1 MPRFNWKMSAGVFG
15 LATALLATMAS
26 QCGSPAT
33 PTPGPTSVPTAV
45 VTAMPVPTD
54 VTANVSML
62 QQTMGSVATTVQG
75 FQGSAQSLTTAQQT
89 TLAPQTSIFLYQL
102 ANLCSDLQPALSAST
117 GTGQEQVASLVS
129 QMNTTVQE
137 MATTV
142 ALPTATPTI
151 GTPGATETAVPTE
164 VPMETGTPGPTST
177 PSPTSTPTASEE
189 LTTIASK
196 IQTVA
201 DQVRPNT
208 VGQLA
213 SPLATLVSQV
223 NQLVSALAP
232 TLQTLT
238 PAQTYTLDLDATDLQ
253 TSAQGMVASL
263 SGATPV
269 ATPTP

>member
-1 MPRFNWKMSAGVFG
+1 MPRFNWKMSVGATG
-15 LATALLATMAS
+15 LATVLLATMAS

-45 VTAMPVPTD
+45 VTAMPIPTD

-62 QQTMGSVATTVQG
+62 QQTMGNVATTVQG
-75 FQGSAQSLTTAQQT
+75 LQGSAQSLTTAQQT
-89 TLAPQTSIFLYQL
+89 ALAPQTSIFLYQL

-129 QMNTTVQE
+129 QMNSTVQE
-137 MATTV
+137 MATTA

-164 VPMETGTPGPTST
+164 VPAETGT

-213 SPLATLVSQV
+213 APLATLVSQV
-223 NQLVSALAP
+223 NQLVTALAP

-238 PAQTYTLDLDATDLQ
+238 PAQTYTLDLDAADLQ
-253 TSAQGMVASL
+253 SSAQAMVASL
-263 SGATPV
+263 SGTTPV